1 MRGGRVDT
9 GWEGRPTAKTSKVR
23 LSIRDR
29 GAALTLV
36 RRGLLLLLPDSDAGY
51 ADLPLTLLNAPVNIG
66 ETRLRSREPNCVC
79 VEPFCKP
86 LETPTGTPIIFK
98 VHIPVCS
105 LLQACVSGSFKT
117 GFEFAVWSSLSTGN
131 LGA

>member
-36 RRGLLLLLPDSDAGY
+36 RRGLLLLLLLPDSDAGY

-66 ETRLRSREPNCVC
+66 ETGYGLGSRTVC
-79 VEPFCKP
+79 VSNLF
-86 LETPTGTPIIFK
+86 
-98 VHIPVCS
+98 
-105 LLQACVSGSFKT
+105 VSP
-117 GFEFAVWSSLSTGN
+117 
-131 LGA
+131 